1 MYVHMS
7 VCKSTYV
14 CKYVFVSLHTYVHM
28 SVCKSTSVCMYVCMC
43 VCKST
48 YVCMYI
54 NYKICSTSVHV
65 NMHYDTVCSSIAKED
80 STNMHQSQLCNLRW
94 VKKFEGLSWML
105 LINYTNFL
113 SIPTI

>member
-1 MYVHMS
+1 MYVC
-7 VCKSTYV
+7 VCKSTYI
-14 CKYVFVSLHTYVHM
+14 CTYICLYVSLLLYVCTYV
-28 SVCKSTSVCMYVCMC
+28 C

-54 NYKICSTSVHV
+54 NYKICGTSVHV